1 MYRMKKVISI
11 LLLSFY
17 LAISAVSAISW
28 HYCHGKLVDFS
39 VNKPAQ
45 SCCDDETQT
54 KSSCCSDGYLEVD
67 LDDNQIS
74 SNKLEINS
82 VTEINLLNSITSEAK
97 NNVKDCSH
105 GNVIDLNASPD
116 KLQSKV
122 FILTQSF
129 LFYG

>member
-1 MYRMKKVISI
+1 MKKVISI
-11 LLLSFY
+11 SLLSFY

-28 HYCHGKLVDFS
+28 HYCHANLVDFS

-45 SCCDDETQT
+45 SCCDDEAQM
-54 KSSCCSDGYLEVD
+54 KSTCCNDVILEVD

-74 SNKLEINS
+74 SNNLEINS
-82 VTEINLLNSITSEAK
+82 ATEINLLNSITSETQQI
-97 NNVKDCSH
+97 VKGCSQER
-105 GNVIDLNASPD
+105 VIDLNAPPEE
-116 KLQSKV
+116 LQPKV